1 MILSVL
7 FMYYCCI
14 LRHEYVEM
22 QQRFYFLPILRRNFL
37 PKIKKKARTEFLMRD
52 YFTCSSHKV
61 IDVVVSSS
69 IIVTSRRLESRFDVR
84 LTNGITPVHESTIPI
99 TSLVY
104 KK

>member
-1 MILSVL
+1 
-7 FMYYCCI
+7 
-14 LRHEYVEM
+14 
-22 QQRFYFLPILRRNFL
+22 
-37 PKIKKKARTEFLMRD
+37 MRD

-84 LTNGITPVHESTIPI
+84 LTNGITPEHVSTIPI

-104 KK
+104 